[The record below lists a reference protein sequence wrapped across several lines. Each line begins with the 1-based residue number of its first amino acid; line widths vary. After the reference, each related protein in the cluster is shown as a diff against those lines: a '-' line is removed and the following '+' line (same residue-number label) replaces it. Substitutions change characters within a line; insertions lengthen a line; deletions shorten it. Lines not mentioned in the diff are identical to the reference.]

1 MRLLTYRMRSQK
13 LDRAPDSMTD
23 SLPPSVVQAET
34 VDTFKN
40 RLDKYWSK
48 REVLYNYKAKFTG
61 SGHRSYAI
69 QINMFFIS

>member
-1 MRLLTYRMRSQK
+1 
-13 LDRAPDSMTD
+13 MTWESSFFLKESLNY

-48 REVLYNYKAKFTG
+48 QEVLYNYKESLPGVDIEVMLHK
-61 SGHRSYAI
+61 
-69 QINMFFIS
+69 